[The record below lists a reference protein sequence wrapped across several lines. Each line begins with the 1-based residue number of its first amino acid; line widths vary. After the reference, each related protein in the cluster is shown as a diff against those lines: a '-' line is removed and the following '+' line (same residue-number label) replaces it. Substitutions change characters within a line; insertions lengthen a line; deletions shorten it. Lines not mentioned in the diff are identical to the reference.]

1 MKKQLAIMTAS
12 LVLAATL
19 AGCAQP
25 AQRSAAHMNYI
36 GADAAKNMAAADAQ
50 VDTANASFSG
60 ANLGEKNG
68 LSYYQVDFTANG
80 REYHYAIDAMT
91 GTVIESSSAASAQQT
106 TGTGQQA
113 ATAGQQ
119 AAAAGQVD
127 ENQAKQ
133 IALDHAGVAESDTSF
148 LWVKPDYEDGVA
160 VYEVEFYV
168 ASTNTEYDYEIE
180 AATGSIRG
188 YDYDAE
194 NYRPGQQGVTGETKS
209 EQEIR
214 DIALAKVPGA
224 TEKDIRL
231 KLDHDDGRL
240 LYEGKIVYQGMEY
253 EFEIDAYSG
262 AIQEWDAESIF
273 D

>member
-113 ATAGQQ
+113 A
-119 AAAAGQVD
+119 AAGQVD

-180 AATGSIRG
+180 AATGSIRS